1 MEGRVKVGG
10 GGRGGTPLLYTQ
22 SCCSAMLRGDAVHPC
37 LPPPP
42 ILADSVCRNSD
53 SLQRESTVH
62 TSPPRARNKLL
73 HSLGGEG
80 LPLPFPVLVFLVSAP
95 SNAMI
100 NFEKRGLGRRLLRF
114 SAAAQMND
122 APPSLAQKTIMPSG
136 GRERWGAYTH

>member
-1 MEGRVKVGG
+1 
-10 GGRGGTPLLYTQ
+10 
-22 SCCSAMLRGDAVHPC
+22 MLRGDAVHPC
-37 LPPPP
+37 PPPP

-62 TSPPRARNKLL
+62 TSPPRKKQAAAFVRRRRAPP
-73 HSLGGEG
+73 S
-80 LPLPFPVLVFLVSAP
+80 PSPVLLFLVSAP

-136 GRERWGAYTH
+136 GRERGGEYKKEKWRSGDEENGGGGGDWDND